1 MHGYDISEINIKSK
15 ITRYWYMG
23 AGCINID
30 AGILHIPQK
39 WSFTK
44 PWQVRS
50 VNDQQRQAWR
60 ATSHKGTPHGFYII
74 NHY

>member
-1 MHGYDISEINIKSK
+1 
-15 ITRYWYMG
+15 MG

-60 ATSHKGTPHGFYII
+60 ATIHKGTSHGFYII